1 VHWVDKS
8 CAPTAP
14 PGVSILLSEI
24 EHFPGYRAVRV
35 FDKRRHAISRGF
47 TGFDAL
53 DLIMKNSIKRDPMIR
68 LRPPQN
74 VRVLVT
80 PEGESNPG
88 IANVKLQPVQVPW
101 VVLEH
106 SVATQFGAAA
116 DFEDVQEA
124 LRQRLETKTSILEE
138 ALERTQRSQQRFW
151 GINE

>member
-1 VHWVDKS
+1 
-8 CAPTAP
+8 
-14 PGVSILLSEI
+14 
-24 EHFPGYRAVRV
+24 
-35 FDKRRHAISRGF
+35 
-47 TGFDAL
+47 
-53 DLIMKNSIKRDPMIR
+53 MIR